1 MTFAV
6 GGAIVEIGS
15 CVRAIVLDVAKAEHL
30 VDLSLKPEFF
40 DDHRGESSKSQ
51 SHKKVKFYT
60 LYLGA
65 LYHFSV
71 WCGICV
77 ILPYDGL
84 ICCIIFSETQKSIQ
98 GLGSASNSKC
108 NCGNCER
115 ELLGK
120 CLMFLF
126 KLISGWNNSFVP
138 LCLHVSEFCY
148 APIQVISV
156 PECNYAIGYA
166 SVSDYNTQ
174 KFPRNQFLNGQR
186 WILILRGYHLKLYS
200 LNKVWLQT
208 SL

>member
-6 GGAIVEIGS
+6 GGAIAEIGS

-40 DDHRGESSKSQ
+40 DDYRGESSKSQ
-51 SHKKVKFYT
+51 SHKKVKFYA

-71 WCGICV
+71 WCGIGV
-77 ILPYDGL
+77 ILHYDGL
-84 ICCIIFSETQKSIQ
+84 ICCIIFSETQKRSIQ

-126 KLISGWNNSFVP
+126 KLISG
-138 LCLHVSEFCY
+138 
-148 APIQVISV
+148 
-156 PECNYAIGYA
+156 
-166 SVSDYNTQ
+166 
-174 KFPRNQFLNGQR
+174 
-186 WILILRGYHLKLYS
+186 
-200 LNKVWLQT
+200 
-208 SL
+208 